1 MAANRAGS
9 IAAGLTAFVVL
20 AVGFLVAS
28 GLWIAYRVHWE
39 STRWAAFVEDTATP
53 VRVTVRMTG
62 GLFAVAA
69 QLCAR
74 VAGHGAVHVAILL
87 QTTPSSC
94 TASRHVRPTG
104 VSNCPRSVQLRNSMN
119 PVRG

>member
-1 MAANRAGS
+1 MATFALFAELVAANRAGS

-53 VRVTVRMTG
+53 VR
-62 GLFAVAA
+62 AKSAP
-69 QLCAR
+69 
-74 VAGHGAVHVAILL
+74 H
-87 QTTPSSC
+87 
-94 TASRHVRPTG
+94 
-104 VSNCPRSVQLRNSMN
+104 
-119 PVRG
+119 